1 MEAMKGGNAMQTEDK
16 GNGRHNGGR
25 PFVVFVGAITPA
37 EILYAPLL
45 GVLGGE
51 VRTHLKD
58 LEVFVEEGAPSDYS
72 LDAEVEGIKRVADEA
87 GEGSIHLVGLSAGAS
102 AALFFAAKYP
112 ERASSLA
119 LIEPPRTANEGWSSE
134 DAAYWAESEE
144 VMALPPAERMGRF
157 PRLVLGPGAEPPPR
171 PSGPP
176 PWMVARTAG
185 MAAMDRAFR
194 EYDLDPE
201 SLRGFRNPVYLA
213 LGSLSNPVFERE
225 AKRLGGM
232 LPNLEVEIYDG
243 CHHLDAPHTAEPERF
258 ARALRGLW
266 ARAGTTASAGDARA
280 FG

>member
-1 MEAMKGGNAMQTEDK
+1 MATEE
-16 GNGRHNGGR
+16 NGGT
-25 PFVVFVGAITPA
+25 PFVVFVSGITPA
-37 EILYAPLL
+37 EIIYAPLL
-45 GVLGGE
+45 GVIGDE
-51 VRTHLKD
+51 IQAHLKE
-58 LEVFVEEGAPSDYS
+58 LEVFAEETPPPDYS
-72 LDAEVEGIKRVADEA
+72 FAAEVEGIKRVADKS
-87 GEGSIHLVGLSAGAS
+87 GEEKIHLVGLSAGAS

-119 LIEPPRTANEGWSSE
+119 LIEPPRIANEGWSSE

-201 SLRGFRNPVYLA
+201 SLCGFRNPVYLA

-225 AKRLGGM
+225 AKRLRGM
-232 LPNLEVEIYDG
+232 LPNLEVEVYEG
-243 CHHLDAPHTAEPERF
+243 RHHLDAPHTAEPERF

-266 ARAGTTASAGDARA
+266 TRAGTTAPAGGATA